1 MSMRTHKSTV
11 STKASYGFVND
22 EGTGLAS
29 TGAGSLSL
37 LSAGTEMATMSS
49 GGVLNLPTDKLT
61 VNSIPVH
68 PYVVINHK
76 LNPAN
81 TSGEFVFIADR
92 AYTVV
97 SIKEIHNVV
106 AGQTCACSV
115 RKLTTAGKL
124 ASDAI
129 GTGVIDL
136 LASDLAM
143 TSTAATTVTATLTAT
158 TADRDLAS
166 GDRIGIKMG
175 NATSLVGGVVT
186 IVLKAK

>member
-1 MSMRTHKSTV
+1 MSTRTHKSTV
-11 STKASYGFVND
+11 STKATYGFVND
-22 EGTGLAS
+22 EGTGLHSPSA
-29 TGAGSLSL
+29 GALSL
-37 LSAGTEMATMSS
+37 LSAGTPMATLSS

-61 VNSIPVH
+61 VNDIIVQ
-68 PYVVINHK
+68 PYVIINHK
-76 LNPAN
+76 INPAN

-106 AGQTCACSV
+106 AGQACACSV
-115 RKLTTAGKL
+115 RKLTVAGKL

-136 LASDLAM
+136 LASDLDM

-166 GDRIGIKMG
+166 GDRIGVKMG
-175 NATSLVGGVVT
+175 NGTSLVGGVLT
-186 IVLKAK
+186 IVLKPV